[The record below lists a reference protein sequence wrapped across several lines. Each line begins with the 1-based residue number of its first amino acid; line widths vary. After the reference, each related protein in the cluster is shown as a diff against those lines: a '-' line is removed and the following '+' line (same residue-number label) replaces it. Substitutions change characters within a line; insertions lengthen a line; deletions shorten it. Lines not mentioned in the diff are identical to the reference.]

1 MQAFVDRRRFSTTM
15 LDATSQ
21 NSLDV
26 NGVSL
31 LTETSNDEV
40 NDNGKKDHNEDGTTP
55 VELIEVNSTLL
66 LDVPNVT
73 ASDIFEIGSVAGTE
87 DRYLELIYAEWE
99 NTRISLKRQTHPE
112 CRNAVKTDMEILT

>member
-1 MQAFVDRRRFSTTM
+1 MDRRRFSTTM
-15 LDATSQ
+15 LDAQSQ
-21 NSLDV
+21 NSLDIK
-26 NGVSL
+26 GVSL
-31 LTETSNDEV
+31 LT
-40 NDNGKKDHNEDGTTP
+40 DNGNDDENDDDNDKDNEQKTIQNED
-55 VELIEVNSTLL
+55 NSTLL

-73 ASDIFEIGSVAGTE
+73 ASEIFEIGSVAGTE